1 MPTIALHARL
11 AAPLRYP
18 ILCLSGALA
27 VLAFAPVGLWGSAF
41 VSLWILVRAWEQ
53 GEPRQLFVDGWW
65 YGLGLFGAGTSWVY
79 VSMAVYGD
87 MPVLL
92 AALATFL
99 FCGFLA
105 LFPAAAGWLSARLAV
120 PGPRRLLLAIP
131 ACWVLMEWTRGWL
144 FTGFPWL
151 SIGYAQAPSG
161 WLVGYAP
168 IVGVYGVG
176 WLSVLVAACLV
187 WLGQRL
193 WLPGQWAVPFA
204 LLLVL
209 LGAGKGLEGVEWT
222 RRAGQPLT
230 VALLQ
235 GNIPQE
241 LKWRPERAAQ
251 TLAEYAERIASSH
264 ARLVVLPETAFPVF
278 YSQLPAAYLQGVLTL
293 ARERGI
299 DIVAGLPT
307 GDLQGAYY
315 NSVASFGVSPTQFY
329 HKQHLVAFGEFVPP
343 GFDWVVN
350 VLHIPLSDFSRGRKD
365 QAPLAV
371 AGQRVAV
378 NICYEDAFGQ
388 EIIRSLPDATLLANV
403 TNDAWFGRSF
413 AAWQHAQMSQMR
425 AVESGRY
432 VLRATNTGVTA
443 IIDHKGRVRSALP
456 EFVAGTLEGVVQGY
470 SGATPYVR
478 WGNAPVLAGLGVA
491 LLLAAVRRR
500 P

>member
-1 MPTIALHARL
+1 
-11 AAPLRYP
+11 
-18 ILCLSGALA
+18 
-27 VLAFAPVGLWGSAF
+27 
-41 VSLWILVRAWEQ
+41 
-53 GEPRQLFVDGWW
+53 
-65 YGLGLFGAGTSWVY
+65 
-79 VSMAVYGD
+79 
-87 MPVLL
+87 
-92 AALATFL
+92 
-99 FCGFLA
+99 
-105 LFPAAAGWLSARLAV
+105 
-120 PGPRRLLLAIP
+120 
-131 ACWVLMEWTRGWL
+131 
-144 FTGFPWL
+144 
-151 SIGYAQAPSG
+151 
-161 WLVGYAP
+161 
-168 IVGVYGVG
+168 
-176 WLSVLVAACLV
+176 
-187 WLGQRL
+187 
-193 WLPGQWAVPFA
+193 
-204 LLLVL
+204 
-209 LGAGKGLEGVEWT
+209 
-222 RRAGQPLT
+222 